1 MGSFLTDLLNSLT
14 HNEFVLKDS
23 FDATAKIDNVPPQL
37 FDNGYIF
44 ASFDVTSLFTNVPLN
59 RTVNIILD
67 RVYNESLVNAS
78 LRMRTLKKLI
88 KDTCS
93 KIGNKSFDAYT
104 YDINSIQKNTNIID
118 SAKNWNI
125 LLIKEVLN
133 IKMKIPILKSG
144 LKASKEL
151 RLLS

>member
-23 FDATAKIDNVPPQL
+23 FDAAAKIDNVPPQL

-78 LRMRTLKKLI
+78 LRMRTLKK
-88 KDTCS
+88 
-93 KIGNKSFDAYT
+93 
-104 YDINSIQKNTNIID
+104 
-118 SAKNWNI
+118 
-125 LLIKEVLN
+125 
-133 IKMKIPILKSG
+133 
-144 LKASKEL
+144 
-151 RLLS
+151 